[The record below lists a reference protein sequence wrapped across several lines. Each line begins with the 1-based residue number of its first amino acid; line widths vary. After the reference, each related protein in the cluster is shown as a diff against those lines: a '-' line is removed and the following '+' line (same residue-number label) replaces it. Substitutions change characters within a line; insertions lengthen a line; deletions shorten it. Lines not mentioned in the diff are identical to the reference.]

1 MFLKS
6 QGHLRSLAVKALL
19 AVCQPGNLLVTL
31 KVSPTRAFL
40 YGPLG
45 QSTVSQ
51 WIHRQY
57 LHSSVVLDEGDV
69 QQADS
74 TSIIQC
80 TEALNSQSPPT
91 FRVDQI
97 ENITK
102 IVLSEEQRNQK
113 PCTDQIATLPRP
125 KPGESPKDGNEKALD
140 FGKHQADKQ
149 LINQRLKDK
158 GRLSYDWRIPL
169 LQLEQAAASSKG
181 NQHLKS
187 YTGAEYRIQRI
198 ARGPSQYSAQLAREV
213 PRPAVWSEATLY
225 YYVVKIAET
234 QKTQKHVPGFRKRK
248 DLDRSSN
255 TADITKIF
263 EDLFYDDSVKK
274 FLSSEACNAAL
285 RFFYMHGM
293 ISKARALFS
302 RMESLQLDIPSAT
315 FNLMLRGAALN
326 RDLHNFTYLLQRM
339 IQRGF
344 RPDDDTWVS
353 LLIAVNSKEIRAIVA
368 HKMRE
373 RNVILSPGSTKAVA
387 ELMIQNEVDLHLGG
401 GHDPNTFVDHMDIRY
416 GTQWLNTRIVN
427 KLLYELGKRGC
438 TNGLVLLEQIKQRSF
453 VPDDVTMNTLLRLCP
468 QPSLY
473 HDAIEVL
480 KFFDSQF
487 GMGPGDQ
494 AYETLLNMAWN
505 GGLLNWARVVWRS
518 ACIDGHVNFHTRF
531 RVFQSLLD
539 HDLRELSSSDKAD
552 SRDNQGRGQTF
563 RRLAGH
569 FVVGVRRPQTAE
581 LANLGRALWVSNFDS
596 KNLSVTRARLQIQ
609 SDLRNAKLCRLKVPL
624 HELLRQALELDLKW
638 KAEGFWKNEDR
649 QRRLQD
655 GIQVDVEDISDRLTE
670 ILSLTLGRV
679 RA

>member
-6 QGHLRSLAVKALL
+6 QGHLRSTAVKALL
-19 AVCQPGNLLVTL
+19 AACQRRILLVTL
-31 KVSPTRAFL
+31 NASTTRAFL
-40 YGPLG
+40 YRPLG
-45 QSTVSQ
+45 QSAVSQ
-51 WIHRQY
+51 WIHHQY
-57 LHSSVVLDEGDV
+57 LHSTMILDESDV
-69 QQADS
+69 QKTDS
-74 TSIIQC
+74 ASIIQSA
-80 TEALNSQSPPT
+80 EAPNSQSHPT
-91 FRVDQI
+91 SRVDQI
-97 ENITK
+97 GNITK
-102 IVLSEEQRNQK
+102 IVLSEEQYNRK
-113 PCTDQIATLPRP
+113 PYTDQIATLPRP
-125 KPGESPKDGNEKALD
+125 DSGESPEDENEKALV

-149 LINQRLKDK
+149 LINQLLKDK

-169 LQLEQAAASSKG
+169 LQLEQAAASSMG
-181 NQHLKS
+181 EQDLKAYIS
-187 YTGAEYRIQRI
+187 AEFRIQRI
-198 ARGPSQYSAQLAREV
+198 AQGPSQYDAQLAREV

-225 YYVVKIAET
+225 YYVVKIADT
-234 QKTQKHVPGFRKRK
+234 QKTQRLVPGFRKRK

-255 TADITKIF
+255 KADITKIF

-285 RFFYMHGM
+285 RFFYVQGM

-315 FNLMLRGAALN
+315 FNVMLRGAALN
-326 RDLHNFTYLLQRM
+326 GDLHNFTYLLQRM

-373 RNVILSPGSTKAVA
+373 RNVILTPGSRKAVA
-387 ELMIQNEVDLHLGG
+387 ELMIPNEVDLHLGG

-427 KLLYELGKRGC
+427 KLLYEMGKRGY
-438 TNGLVLLEQIKQRSF
+438 TNGLVLLEQIKKRSF

-494 AYETLLNMAWN
+494 VYETLLNMAWN

-518 ACIDGHVNFHTRF
+518 ACIDGHVNFHTRL

-539 HDLRELSSSDKAD
+539 HNVRELSNSDKAD
-552 SRDNQGRGQTF
+552 SRDSQGRGQIF
-563 RRLAGH
+563 RRLAGY

-581 LANLGRALWVSNFDS
+581 LAKLGRALWVSDFDS
-596 KNLSVTRARLQIQ
+596 KNSSVIRARLQIQ

-638 KAEGFWKNEDR
+638 RAEGFWKNEDR
-649 QRRLQD
+649 QRKLQD
-655 GIQVDVEDISDRLTE
+655 GIQVEVEHIYDRPTE
-670 ILSLTLGRV
+670 GLSLTLGRV

>member
-19 AVCQPGNLLVTL
+19 AAGQPRILLVTL
-31 KVSPTRAFL
+31 NASTTRAFL
-40 YGPLG
+40 YRLLE

-80 TEALNSQSPPT
+80 AETPNSQSPPT
-91 FRVDQI
+91 FRVNQI

-102 IVLSEEQRNQK
+102 IVLSEEQRNRK
-113 PCTDQIATLPRP
+113 PYTDQIATLPRLNS
-125 KPGESPKDGNEKALD
+125 GGSPKDENEKALV

-169 LQLEQAAASSKG
+169 RQLEQAAASSMG
-181 NQHLKS
+181 NQYLKS
-187 YTGAEYRIQRI
+187 YISAEYRIRRMAQ
-198 ARGPSQYSAQLAREV
+198 GPSQYSAQLAREV

-225 YYVVKIAET
+225 YYVVKIADT
-234 QKTQKHVPGFRKRK
+234 QKTQRHVPGFRKRK
-248 DLDRSSN
+248 HLDMSSN
-255 TADITKIF
+255 KADITRIF
-263 EDLFYDDSVKK
+263 EDLFYDDSVKT
-274 FLSSEACNAAL
+274 FMSSEACNAAL
-285 RFFYMHGM
+285 RFFYVHGM

-315 FNLMLRGAALN
+315 FNVMLRGAALN

-353 LLIAVNSKEIRAIVA
+353 LLIAVDSKEIRAIVA

-387 ELMIQNEVDLHLGG
+387 ELMIPNEVDLHLGG
-401 GHDPNTFVDHMDIRY
+401 GHDHSTFVDHMDIRY

-427 KLLYELGKRGC
+427 KILYEMGKRGC
-438 TNGLVLLEQIKQRSF
+438 TNGLGLLKQIKQRSF

-480 KFFDSQF
+480 KFFDCQF
-487 GMGPGDQ
+487 RMGPGDQ
-494 AYETLLNMAWN
+494 VYETLLNMAWN

-518 ACIDGHVNFHTRF
+518 ACIDGHVNFHTRL

-539 HDLRELSSSDKAD
+539 HNLRELSSSDKVG
-552 SRDNQGRGQTF
+552 SRDNQGRGQIF
-563 RRLAGH
+563 RRLAGY

-581 LANLGRALWVSNFDS
+581 LAKLGEALWVSDFDS
-596 KNLSVTRARLQIQ
+596 KNSSVIRARLQVQ

-638 KAEGFWKNEDR
+638 RAEGFWKNEDR
-649 QRRLQD
+649 QRKLQD
-655 GIQVDVEDISDRLTE
+655 GIQVEVEHISDRP
-670 ILSLTLGRV
+670 IVVLSLTLGRV